1 MIKPRSTRALCTP
14 DLAHVGGLPRLPGA
28 VHAYEDDVTV
38 CVTTKDDVTNDVS
51 TKDDVTVC
59 GAGGSVRDA
68 STRIKEGGGA
78 W

>member
-1 MIKPRSTRALCTP
+1 M
-14 DLAHVGGLPRLPGA
+14 
-28 VHAYEDDVTV
+28 HAYEDDVTV
-38 CVTTKDDVTNDVS
+38 CVTTKDDVTNNVTTKDDVTNDVT

>member
-28 VHAYEDDVTV
+28 VHAYEDDV
-38 CVTTKDDVTNDVS
+38 S
-51 TKDDVTVC
+51 VC
-59 GAGGSVRDA
+59 GAGGSDA